1 MVADPF
7 ARSGCLDLAI
17 INALGPNHW
26 AQTALQEGSAAEAYD
41 VFKRTRK
48 DTEARCEQQGLRF
61 WPVVMEHQGGMAKA
75 ADEAFSAIAKTVAM
89 KETKEQAAIKR
100 EMLERLAVI
109 LARCT
114 AQRIARR
121 STLANRRLWEPAVY
135 RAAAAAAHLDV
146 DWGDWQ

>member
-1 MVADPF
+1 M
-7 ARSGCLDLAI
+7 
-17 INALGPNHW
+17 
-26 AQTALQEGSAAEAYD
+26 
-41 VFKRTRK
+41 
-48 DTEARCEQQGLRF
+48 RF
-61 WPVVMEHQGGMAKA
+61 WPVVMEHQGGMAKS
-75 ADEAFSAIAKTVAM
+75 ADEAFSAIAKAVAM